1 MKSRMPCLIIF
12 GALLGATAISSLPA
26 DSDAAT
32 PSVAAARQA
41 QAVQD
46 LKFLRDLTRDV
57 VEASRVKSGQKT
69 AGSPTNTCGFTLI
82 MPGGRGSYPAFW
94 IRDFAMSLESGF
106 ITAEE
111 MLNHLRLT
119 ARCQN
124 GPGAHAPPRP
134 GRSALCHPGPYQ
146 LRWRCGLYPGTYSS
160 GDDHGKGA
168 CGILPPVDDHY
179 EFIHIAHCL
188 FRTAGKG
195 EFLQE
200 QIKGMPLLDRL
211 AAAFE
216 APQTDAQTG
225 SVVTD
230 DAQRA
235 VGFGF
240 CDAVYFTGK
249 MLFPSLLRFRAAGQ
263 LAELCQ
269 ATRRAE
275 PERGYRQIQ
284 QRISENLASTFGE
297 PARLGGWLMAAT
309 KVGRQP
315 DVWGT
320 LYALHLGAIKGAA
333 AERAA
338 RTLVDAVRRKTI
350 VFEGAVRHVP
360 TDLDASPAS
369 AWEKTAG
376 VAINT
381 YQNGAYWHTPTGWL
395 IAAVRQSDPQL
406 ASELLSQYLQHL
418 QQNDFRQG
426 PGHEAPWECFGPKGY
441 AQNGIYMTSVTL
453 PWAVLSSFP
462 GPSP

>member
-1 MKSRMPCLIIF
+1 MKSQIPRLLIF
-12 GALLGATAISSLPA
+12 GAWLGASALNSLPA
-26 DSDAAT
+26 DNGAAVPT
-32 PSVAAARQA
+32 AADRAARSA
-41 QAVQD
+41 PD
-46 LKFLRDLTRDV
+46 LSFLRDLTRDV
-57 VEASRVKSGQKT
+57 VEASRVKPGQKA

-106 ITAEE
+106 ITPEE
-111 MLNHLRLT
+111 MLNHLRLA

-124 GPGAHAPPRP
+124 GPVARKLQRGLVIPPFAIPDHINFDGGAVF
-134 GRSALCHPGPYQ
+134 
-146 LRWRCGLYPGTYSS
+146 YPGTYTP
-160 GDDHGKGA
+160 GDDQGNGA
-168 CGILPPVDDHY
+168 YGILPPVDDQY

-188 FRTAGKG
+188 FRATGKA
-195 EFLQE
+195 EFLLE
-200 QIKGMPLLDRL
+200 KINGMLLIDRL
-211 AAAFE
+211 TAAFA
-216 APQTDAQTG
+216 APPADAQTG
-225 SVVTD
+225 LVVTD

-249 MLFPSLLRFRAAGQ
+249 MLFPSLLRYRAAGQ
-263 LAELCQ
+263 LAELGQ

-275 PERGYRQIQ
+275 PGGGYRQIQ
-284 QRISENLASTFGE
+284 KRISDNLAPSFGE

-320 LYALHLGAIKGAA
+320 LYALHLGALQGAA
-333 AERAA
+333 AERASE
-338 RTLVDAVRRKTI
+338 TIVDAVRRKTI
-350 VFEGAVRHVP
+350 VFDGAVRHVP

-376 VAINT
+376 VAVNT

-395 IAAVRQSDPQL
+395 IAVVRRRDPQL
-406 ASELLSQYLQHL
+406 ASELLSEYLQHL
-418 QQNDFRQG
+418 QQNDFRKG

-441 AQNGIYMTSVTL
+441 AQNGVYMTSVTL

-462 GPSP
+462 GASP